1 MSVNKLSLEER
12 LKLAASTGGKK
23 KSKLKR
29 NLANGSGSC
38 SSRDITPNNASE
50 IEIES
55 SVANKA
61 PKETEFEEPKV
72 ETKEDEAVVESSAN
86 QLENKEVIEVAS
98 DHEKPT
104 AEHEGSQYEQPGL
117 LNNVDEALNE
127 SFFETDDENE
137 PEEEIAEEIKPDS
150 KTEEAEL
157 EFKAEENEIHPSD
170 RPEAV
175 HVALVADVHKENK
188 TISPLSFSQAFL
200 TKFKLSAVYYKNI
213 ADLKDLAT
221 FESAVFE
228 KFQELEN
235 KYQQDIEKLN
245 KKDSRL
251 SNQISSLQKEK
262 LKVDMKAEKLN
273 KDFEIQ
279 NKKINTVSLEL
290 EKIKTKYDEISKL
303 YSESSDRESR
313 LAKTNEEL
321 LSKNAAFTTQLAD
334 LSSNLNNYQLDN
346 SSYAER
352 EGELISEIGKIKEEN
367 ERDIQLLENKLEHY
381 KIKLENYHLINSQK
395 PNVDQQSSRELEEE
409 IEQLNTRLRE
419 QDEIWFKKYDI
430 LSRNCNYTIETN
442 KELSSKNNEISKKLD
457 DNLSVITEL
466 TASNKTLNEANEKLT
481 KDNKNL
487 NDERGNLM
495 NQTNNLKKDL
505 KLLTETNK
513 IQANQL
519 QEFFKE
525 EKFVSVSTKKKT
537 SIPRL
542 KTPEELN
549 IYKSDGHMNGDKNE
563 DERKALNLQLQNE
576 WNINGNDLRR
586 SSLQMSNPSLY
597 NISEA
602 ESLDDNNSLV
612 SPRETNLG
620 IHKFNFKHKQN
631 IPISQQMLDVD
642 EEDPLLVRRISAV
655 QQTQSGESN
664 NHNIHLISRL
674 SSQVRQLE
682 TDLTSC
688 KQTKEKLVKEK
699 LVQQRKLA
707 DISSD
712 LEYLSSLKHVNDD
725 LVQEKSRLSERFE
738 TLEHSNLLKDRKI
751 LELTE
756 DLKDLKQMMH
766 KQIQQM
772 VDMQEKMT

>member
-50 IEIES
+50 IETEPV
-55 SVANKA
+55 VANKA
-61 PKETEFEEPKV
+61 ARETESEEPGV
-72 ETKEDEAVVESSAN
+72 EKKEQEEVVATSAS
-86 QLENKEVIEVAS
+86 QQPNKEVDEASS
-98 DHEKPT
+98 DHEHSSAAQET
-104 AEHEGSQYEQPGL
+104 SQYEQPGL
-117 LNNVDEALNE
+117 LNNVAELLNE
-127 SFFETDDENE
+127 SFVETDDEKE
-137 PEEEIAEEIKPDS
+137 PDEGATEAEETKLDS
-150 KTEEAEL
+150 
-157 EFKAEENEIHPSD
+157 KAEEQEIHSSVKL
-170 RPEAV
+170 EA
-175 HVALVADVHKENK
+175 ENLEAAAGDSK
-188 TISPLSFSQAFL
+188 GNKNVSTLSFSPAFL
-200 TKFKLSAVYYKNI
+200 TKFKLSPVYYKNI
-213 ADLKDLAT
+213 ADLQDLAT
-221 FESAVFE
+221 FESSVFE

-235 KYQQDIEKLN
+235 KYQQDLEKLN
-245 KKDSRL
+245 KKDLRL
-251 SNQISSLQKEK
+251 NNQIASLQKEK

-273 KDFEIQ
+273 KDFEIKS
-279 NKKINTVSLEL
+279 KKIDTVSLEL
-290 EKIKTKYDEISKL
+290 DKIKTKYDEISKL
-303 YSESSDRESR
+303 YSDLSDRENII
-313 LAKTNEEL
+313 KKENQEL

-352 EGELISEIGKIKEEN
+352 EEELINEIGRIKEDN
-367 ERDIQLLENKLEHY
+367 ERDIALLENKLEHY
-381 KIKLENYHLINSQK
+381 KIKLENYHLINSEKSNASKQT
-395 PNVDQQSSRELEEE
+395 SSELEEE

-419 QDEIWFKKYDI
+419 QDDIWFKKYDV
-430 LSRNCNYTIETN
+430 LSRNCNYTNETN
-442 KELSSKNNEISKKLD
+442 KELVSKNNEISKKLD
-457 DNLSVITEL
+457 GNTSVITKL
-466 TASNKTLNEANEKLT
+466 KADSKTLSEENEKLT
-481 KDNKNL
+481 RDNKNL
-487 NDERGNLM
+487 NDELENLK

-505 KLLTETNK
+505 KLLTETNR

-525 EKFVSVSTKKKT
+525 EKFVNVSTKKKT
-537 SIPRL
+537 SIPTL
-542 KTPEELN
+542 KTPEESN
-549 IYKSDGHMNGDKNE
+549 IYKPDIHANGDKNE

-586 SSLQMSNPSLY
+586 SSLQISNPSLY

-602 ESLDDNNSLV
+602 ESLEDNTLL

-620 IHKFNFKHKQN
+620 IHKFNFKHKQSN
-631 IPISQQMLDVD
+631 PISQQMLDVD

-655 QQTQSGESN
+655 QQNQSGESN
-664 NHNIHLISRL
+664 NNNIHLISRL

-688 KQTKEKLVKEK
+688 KQSKEKLVKEK

-707 DISSD
+707 EISSD

-725 LVQEKSRLSERFE
+725 LIQEKLRLSERFE
-738 TLEHSNLLKDRKI
+738 TLEHTNLLKDRKI

-772 VDMQEKMT
+772 VDMQDKMV